1 LPLISTLATA
11 SGSDNAPIMKIIDF
25 SFYIL
30 TYNFIIGVL
39 LMLASEKIGV
49 YAGVFGGSY
58 KQGISRG
65 TRIGIFTF
73 GVCAAVISFGVY
85 LAGYVLKL

>member
-1 LPLISTLATA
+1 
-11 SGSDNAPIMKIIDF
+11 MKTIDF

-49 YAGVFGGSY
+49 FAGYFTGSY
-58 KQGISRG
+58 KEKISRL
-65 TRIGIFTF
+65 TRIGILTF
-73 GVCAAVISFGVY
+73 GACVAVLSFAIYIAA
-85 LAGYVLKL
+85 YVLKL

>member
-1 LPLISTLATA
+1 
-11 SGSDNAPIMKIIDF
+11 MKTIDF

-49 YAGVFGGSY
+49 YAGHFMGAY
-58 KQGISRG
+58 REKISRA

-73 GVCAAVISFGVY
+73 GACAAVLSPGVF
-85 LAGYVLKL
+85 LASRVLEL

>member
-1 LPLISTLATA
+1 
-11 SGSDNAPIMKIIDF
+11 MKTIDF

-39 LMLASEKIGV
+39 LMLASEKIGA
-49 YAGVFGGSY
+49 YAGHFMGAH
-58 KQGISRG
+58 KERISRA

-73 GVCAAVISFGVY
+73 GICAALLSLGVY
-85 LAGYVLKL
+85 IAAYVLKL

>member
-1 LPLISTLATA
+1 
-11 SGSDNAPIMKIIDF
+11 MKTIDF

-39 LMLASEKIGV
+39 LMLASEKIGA
-49 YAGVFGGSY
+49 YAGHFMGSY
-58 KQGISRG
+58 KQGISRA

-73 GVCAAVISFGVY
+73 GICVAVLMFGVY
-85 LAGYVLKL
+85 IAAYVLKL